1 MDLRAYARHM
11 TEFSVR
17 LSNRPGQLA
26 KLTRLLADAAISIE
40 AFAAVADNGHSHVRF
55 VVDSP
60 HKARRVLMGADL
72 EFDER
77 DVLDTFLPRGTGSL
91 AHMAE
96 GLADAGVNIES
107 LYLLHTN
114 AEGYHLAV
122 TVDDTDDGVSALAG

>member
-1 MDLRAYARHM
+1 M

-17 LSNRPGQLA
+17 LTNRPGQLA
-26 KLTRLLADAAISIE
+26 KLTRLLADATVNIE

-60 HKARRVLMGADL
+60 HRARRVLMAADL
-72 EFDER
+72 EFEER

-96 GLADAGVNIES
+96 DLAHAGVNVDSI
-107 LYLLHTN
+107 YLLHTN
-114 AEGYHLAV
+114 AEGYHLAM
-122 TVDDTDDGVSALAG
+122 TVDDTDEGMSALAG